1 MTLDY
6 LNFEARICSAR
17 RRDTQGNALSEPQQ
31 ERPDNKWHDKIVGFI
46 RQNKKEN
53 TDNEYILRHLRF
65 WESHVHAALT
75 DPG

>member
-17 RRDTQGNALSEPQQ
+17 RRDTQCKALSEPQQ